1 MLLATDNETAEQV
14 AAATGSA
21 RTTDLGAAG
30 ALFWRLGCGA
40 GSGLSKTNEGKAIAA
55 AFLDAHNKLVA
66 QVRML
71 QAKEL
76 PPPVATQGRP

>member
-1 MLLATDNETAEQV
+1 MDVCIGGRRPA
-14 AAATGSA
+14 
-21 RTTDLGAAG
+21 TDLGAAG
-30 ALFWRLGCGA
+30 ALFGRLGGGA
-40 GSGLSKTNEGKAIAA
+40 GAGWSNTNEGKVIAA
-55 AFLDAHNKLVA
+55 AFLDSHNKLVA